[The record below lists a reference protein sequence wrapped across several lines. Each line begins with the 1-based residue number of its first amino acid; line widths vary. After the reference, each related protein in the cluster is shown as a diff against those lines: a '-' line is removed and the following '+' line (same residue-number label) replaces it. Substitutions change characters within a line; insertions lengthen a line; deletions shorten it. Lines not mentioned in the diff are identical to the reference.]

1 VTLSFFNGPVQNGDF
16 TFSGKP
22 GKAVGIR
29 IAEALNRILG
39 FPPVPQ
45 LWNTVRLAGDLR
57 YRRHT
62 ATAAA
67 PIPRP
72 DFEAALIAAKYD
84 TGWGTPPAAPPPT
97 PTTRWNGV
105 RADQLPALLTYFRR
119 AAAIAVAEPDQAILD
134 VIRRS
139 IVEGDTDWLGSRST
153 LATAMAA
160 DLRTRVHPPPR
171 PGPVPETGGGP
182 AR

>member
-1 VTLSFFNGPVQNGDF
+1 MTLSFFNGPVQNGDF

-84 TGWGTPPAAPPPT
+84 TGWHPAGGTATDADDAVERRTRRSAPGAAH
-97 PTTRWNGV
+97 V
-105 RADQLPALLTYFRR
+105 LPASRR
-119 AAAIAVAEPDQAILD
+119 N
-134 VIRRS
+134 RRRR
-139 IVEGDTDWLGSRST
+139 TGSG
-153 LATAMAA
+153 
-160 DLRTRVHPPPR
+160 HP
-171 PGPVPETGGGP
+171 
-182 AR
+182 